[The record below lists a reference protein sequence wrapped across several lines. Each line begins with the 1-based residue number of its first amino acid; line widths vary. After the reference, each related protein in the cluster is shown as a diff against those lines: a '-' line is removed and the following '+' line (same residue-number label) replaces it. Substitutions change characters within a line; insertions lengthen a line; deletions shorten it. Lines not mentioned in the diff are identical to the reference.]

1 MANNKYIINVNSFEE
16 LTEPQKMILSIKGA
30 LEEIKA
36 NPDQEQFFG
45 MFIGSV
51 LQDLKE
57 KYNISKDEI
66 FKYRFNINS

>member
-36 NPDQEQFFG
+36 NPDQEQF
-45 MFIGSV
+45 
-51 LQDLKE
+51 LECL
-57 KYNISKDEI
+57 
-66 FKYRFNINS
+66 